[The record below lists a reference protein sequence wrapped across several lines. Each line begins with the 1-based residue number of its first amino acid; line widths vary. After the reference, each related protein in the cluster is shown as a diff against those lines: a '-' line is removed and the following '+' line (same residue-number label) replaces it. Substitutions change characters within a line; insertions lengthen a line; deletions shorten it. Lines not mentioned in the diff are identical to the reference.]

1 MPANIL
7 TMQEVVD
14 EVMQEAGES
23 EDELQMDACLD
34 DVDGIPL
41 TALEKNP
48 LDPSN
53 FDTLVCQ
60 SESPARLTT
69 NSPEMPS
76 ASSSRPE
83 QSLDDMIAEIECLV
97 GSVCVLHFLCTAC
110 CDPCLLDYPCYCRRK
125 LDEKRE
131 NAKKAKQATLP
142 NMFHAGFP
150 LQHGNQSCIITSV
163 TAPVASG
170 CLEGCFGAIIVLGF
184 WHGGCRETNF

>member
-7 TMQEVVD
+7 TMQQEVVD

-41 TALEKNP
+41 TAREKNP

-97 GSVCVLHFLCTAC
+97 GSVCVT
-110 CDPCLLDYPCYCRRK
+110 
-125 LDEKRE
+125 
-131 NAKKAKQATLP
+131 
-142 NMFHAGFP
+142 FP
-150 LQHGNQSCIITSV
+150 LHCMLRSLFVGLPMLLQAEVGREARERKESK
-163 TAPVASG
+163 AS
-170 CLEGCFGAIIVLGF
+170 
-184 WHGGCRETNF
+184 HSS